1 MNCTILLGLVV
12 VVTLA
17 ADDPAAPALPIEPP
31 EQVEVLPVFVVPR
44 GEASPTTE
52 QTRRLVEHVKLCQNR
67 YEAML
72 GRRDTFRRAEGP
84 MRVHRSGSTLAE
96 LRRLPEDS
104 APAIVGA
111 LLTESKLNRFNCPY
125 VFLAVVINP
134 GSDWPVGG
142 GRPLNG
148 GFNTGG
154 GIVVLSSR
162 GLDRSPNF
170 QSTLQHELGHGFG
183 LPHVDVY
190 GYDMKTN
197 PSVMSYNLA
206 HHTQGFRPSPTPGR
220 LIAEDIRG
228 LALNRRAFPKLTFD
242 PNRDAARSSRLEKL
256 GWLGPMTI
264 PGQPAYAPKL
274 TTPSGEDFGTAVGN
288 VVAGRVE
295 SSAPPPAGA
304 GGTAFNAK
312 TMWQSKPSPDG
323 WVTVEAA
330 FPFEVTLTGVAVHS
344 QHSGRY
350 HAADRLRVETPVARG
365 DHPLAEFSLTSVD
378 QQVALSP
385 TTTRTWR
392 FRVHAANGRVV
403 VLRGLRFFSSRGEI
417 VPPLV
422 PYGS

>member
-1 MNCTILLGLVV
+1 MKGSIFLGLVV
-12 VVTLA
+12 VVTLS
-17 ADDPAAPALPIEPP
+17 ADDPGAPALSIEPP

-44 GEASPTTE
+44 GEAPPTLE
-52 QTRRLVEHVKLCQNR
+52 QTRRLVEHLKLCQRR

-72 GRRDTFRRAEGP
+72 GRRDTFRLAEGP

-96 LRRLPEDS
+96 LRRLPEDA
-104 APAIVGA
+104 APELVGA
-111 LLTESKLNRFNCPY
+111 LLTEFKLNRFNCPY
-125 VFLAVVINP
+125 VFLAVVMNP
-134 GSDWPVGG
+134 GSDWPAGG

-154 GIVVLSSR
+154 GIVVLSSH

-183 LPHVDVY
+183 LPHVEVY

-197 PSVMSYNLA
+197 PSVMSYNPA
-206 HHTQGFRPSPTPGR
+206 HHTQEFRPSRTPGR

-242 PNRDAARSSRLEKL
+242 PARDIARGSRLAKL
-256 GWLGPMTI
+256 VWLGPMTI
-264 PGQPAYAPKL
+264 PGHPAYAPEL
-274 TTPSGEDFGTAVGN
+274 TTPSGEDYGTAVGQ

-304 GGTAFNAK
+304 GVAFNAK
-312 TMWQSKPSPDG
+312 SMWQSKPSRDG
-323 WVTVEAA
+323 WVTVDVA
-330 FPFEVTLTGVAVHS
+330 FPVEVTLTAVAVHS

-350 HAADRLRVETPVARG
+350 HAADRLRVETPGPRG
-365 DHPLAEFSLTSVD
+365 DHSLGEFPLTAVD
-378 QQVALSP
+378 QQVVLSP
-385 TTTRTWR
+385 TTARTWR
-392 FRVHAANGRVV
+392 FRLHAADNRVV
-403 VLRGLRFFSSRGEI
+403 VLRGLRFFSNRGEI